1 MDVRPPSS
9 LHRGRVPGDWSAL
22 RLALLSTL
30 GLSLVFGAVE
40 VAARSS
46 PHRPAPAAGR
56 AAGCRVPRLT
66 GLRVTVARKRAVQAG
81 CRILLLGAP
90 VQRPEIQT
98 IGRQSSLP
106 GRQRGVIT
114 IWVNPLCSGSAAA
127 GPPQGE
133 PLRRPGPTA
142 LRSGLYLDGG
152 PHVFRSVPRC
162 ASISG
167 TPSAGTI
174 TLTDPVSGAIL
185 ARESVAAGQ
194 LATIPLPAG
203 TYTILGTFANAIS
216 NGQHMQSLP
225 ESVTIP
231 AGETVRQDV
240 SVSIP

>member
-1 MDVRPPSS
+1 MNVRLRSS
-9 LHRGRVPGDWSAL
+9 LHRDRVPGGWSAL
-22 RLALLSTL
+22 RLAVLFTL

-40 VAARSS
+40 VAARSGQ
-46 PHRPAPAAGR
+46 HRPAPAAGR
-56 AAGCRVPRLT
+56 AAVCRVPSLT
-66 GLRVTVARKRAVQAG
+66 GLLVTVARKRAVRAG
-81 CRILLLGAP
+81 CRTLLLGAP

-98 IGRQSSLP
+98 IGRQSSPP

-133 PLRRPGPTA
+133 PFSKPGPTA

-167 TPSAGTI
+167 TPGAGTI
-174 TLTDPVSGAIL
+174 TVTDPVSGAIL
-185 ARESVAAGQ
+185 ASATVAAGQ

-225 ESVTIP
+225 ERVAIP

-240 SVSIP
+240 SIGIP